1 MDLCKFSKPPH
12 ITIQN
17 WHTQGIFENFLSLYT
32 PQCDTHTQ
40 QLTGEYSFER
50 NTNWENISQC
60 AGPALQS
67 LTFQNFLLCVVYES
81 QSSLLRGLCIVLWC
95 WFSNCIGEIDYFWKI
110 LILAVKLLKGRGV
123 KKPHITGTRVRT
135 KMREDGMTD
144 FRLEILL
151 YISTTYKF
159 LVCR

>member
-1 MDLCKFSKPPH
+1 M
-12 ITIQN
+12 QN

-40 QLTGEYSFER
+40 QRFLFLATVKRRILFFKR
-50 NTNWENISQC
+50 NANGENISQC
-60 AGPALQS
+60 VGPALES
-67 LTFQNFLLCVVYES
+67 LAFHNFLLCVVCES

-110 LILAVKLLKGRGV
+110 LILAVKLLKGRDV
-123 KKPHITGTRVRT
+123 KKLRITGMQMRT

-144 FRLEILL
+144 FRLDILL
-151 YISTTYKF
+151 HICTTYKF